1 METIHILVVCA
12 VTVGWLCLCC
22 LTTDADEQSALG
34 APLETDPD
42 SGAQVYLLG
51 GDPRPADNI
60 YGEQPYSDASGRRIA
75 IRYYSHDGMT
85 GGLNVFDLYDGSS
98 HEIVSE
104 EPLFPPFHP
113 WGEYLYFLQRTDRDL
128 TLRRC
133 RYQEPDRIEDI
144 ALLPPERGEYS
155 YGTMSPDHRWYAVA
169 VRPEGAAGHR
179 VELLDLQTEQ
189 WQVLLEMDGYHAKH
203 EQFSRDGRNRVLIQ
217 LNKLPDVEQVLL
229 GEISLDGHFVLFPAD
244 RMWTPRPTGHECWIG
259 ETNRI
264 FYSTRMDER
273 AGTNIFIGAAGDEA
287 AKPVSGPGPHIGH
300 VAVSK
305 CGRYWVGDTSE
316 DGIPIY
322 IGNLESERCKR
333 FVFSRTVYDGN
344 QWAHAH
350 PYLTAD
356 NKWLIFTAR
365 RGEQLPQVY
374 GARLPEG
381 WLDEL

>member
-1 METIHILVVCA
+1 M
-12 VTVGWLCLCC
+12 
-22 LTTDADEQSALG
+22 
-34 APLETDPD
+34 
-42 SGAQVYLLG
+42 
-51 GDPRPADNI
+51 
-60 YGEQPYSDASGRRIA
+60 
-75 IRYYSHDGMT
+75 
-85 GGLNVFDLYDGSS
+85 
-98 HEIVSE
+98 
-104 EPLFPPFHP
+104 
-113 WGEYLYFLQRTDRDL
+113 
-128 TLRRC
+128 
-133 RYQEPDRIEDI
+133 
-144 ALLPPERGEYS
+144 
-155 YGTMSPDHRWYAVA
+155 A